1 MTAGVDLED
10 ERIVI
15 GAQKIFD
22 GIENRMSLIHRTSD
36 QAIGREHVYGYEG
49 TSRVNPKLL
58 ETLKIAA
65 SDWRLWMG
73 ECGTRWPRP
82 GTRFSRISPP
92 MCRPAEN
99 SPSTL
104 LEMIYHGKHR

>member
-36 QAIGREHVYGYEG
+36 QAPGREHVYGYEG
-49 TSRVNPKLL
+49 TYRVNPKLL
-58 ETLKIAA
+58 EALKIAA
-65 SDWRLWMG
+65 SDWRFWMG
-73 ECGTRWPRP
+73 ECGTHVNGLAT
-82 GTRFSRISPP
+82 GTPWHLKTARQ
-92 MCRPAEN
+92 
-99 SPSTL
+99 PSCCL
-104 LEMIYHGKHR
+104 GKDRSI